1 MCFIG
6 KIFQLVFPCMKMN
19 SSGASKLTLSSEDE
33 TFLRQRVFT
42 PCWYAMSISTSLLSY
57 MLIAFLL
64 IWTFEKTSTGQQWM
78 NCTHVKPESQHK
90 LSSRDCSAAL
100 DLTEMSFLCVLLQS
114 PRLNSQLPGENLNFD
129 VSRSQQVLF
138 FVNSLD
144 LNRQKNKLI
153 FWCRC
158 KPGMV
163 LYFKRGYNR

>member
-42 PCWYAMSISTSLLSY
+42 PCWYAMSISRSLLSY
-57 MLIAFLL
+57 MLIAFQ
-64 IWTFEKTSTGQQWM
+64 WTFEKTSTGQQWM

-153 FWCRC
+153 FAT
-158 KPGMV
+158 K
-163 LYFKRGYNR
+163 LQAGYKL